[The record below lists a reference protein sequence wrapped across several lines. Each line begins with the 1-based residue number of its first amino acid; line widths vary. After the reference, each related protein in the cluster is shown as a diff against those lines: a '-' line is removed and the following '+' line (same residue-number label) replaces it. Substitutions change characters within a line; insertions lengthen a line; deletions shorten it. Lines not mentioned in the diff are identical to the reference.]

1 MTDANDALF
10 LRVKAAIDLKGQ
22 VDDGTLIVLDSKR
35 VHDALTWMMA
45 SKTGEAVRV
54 KRFAFRENRQL
65 WGLIFGA
72 SACML
77 AAAVFSAMRI
87 F

>member
-1 MTDANDALF
+1 MSDANDALF

-22 VDDGTLIVLDSKR
+22 VDDGTLIVLDSQR

-45 SKTGEAVRV
+45 SKTGEAVRI
-54 KRFAFRENRQL
+54 KRFNFRENRQL
-65 WGLIFGA
+65 WGLVFGA

-77 AAAVFSAMRI
+77 AAVVLSVVRI